1 MMLGYTSRLSRRH
14 WRFKPSRLKQIVTQ
28 EPNEMD
34 AIEPSEPVS
43 PLQRAVASTPDKTA
57 LIEARSGRTWTFA
70 QLNDA
75 SIRCARLFAHQGLGF
90 GDHIAVMTENLA
102 ENLIVTSAA
111 RRSGLYLTPINWHLS
126 ADEAEYVIRD
136 CAAKWLLVSPGV
148 GEVLHTLSASLPAE
162 VNLWTTGEATGRF
175 ESLSVGMAECSS
187 APLDEELDGAYMFY
201 SSGTTGKPKGIFRPI
216 ERQLAGSQPDYLAQ
230 LLEAMWGW
238 SSDTVYLCPAPLYH
252 AAPLAWSMMTI
263 EMGAAVVLMD
273 KFDALESLSLIERY
287 QINRIQV
294 VPTMFVRILK
304 LTREERE
311 AHDLS
316 SLECV
321 VHAAA
326 PCPVEV
332 KQQMLDW
339 WGPIIHEYYAGSE
352 GGGMVAVGPE
362 DWLAHPGTVGRP
374 LLGSLHILDDEGQ
387 EVSVGQVGTVY
398 FDGGADFAYHGD
410 EKKTQDA
417 YNGQGWHTL
426 GDMGYVDE
434 EGYLYLTDRKSHMII
449 SGGVNIYPQEAE
461 NVLTMHPKVV
471 DVAVI
476 GVPHSEYGEEVKAVV
491 QLAEGAQ
498 GDAALADELIGYCQ
512 ARLTKY
518 KCPRSVDF
526 VSELPRLASG
536 KLLKRQLRDRYWSER
551 EGETSDSQA
560 RRI

>member
-1 MMLGYTSRLSRRH
+1 
-14 WRFKPSRLKQIVTQ
+14 
-28 EPNEMD
+28 MD
-34 AIEPSEPVS
+34 PIESSQPLS
-43 PLQRAVASTPDKTA
+43 PLARHAASNPGKIA
-57 LIEARSGRTWTFA
+57 LVDARSGQQWSFA
-70 QLNDA
+70 QLNEA

-90 GDHIAVMTENLA
+90 GDHIAVMTENLT

-111 RRSGLYLTPINWHLS
+111 KRSGLYLTPINWHLS
-126 ADEAEYVIRD
+126 AEEAEYVIRD
-136 CAAKWLLVSPGV
+136 CMAKWLLVSPGI
-148 GEVLHTLSASLPAE
+148 GEVARILADSLPPE
-162 VNLWTTGEATGRF
+162 VNLWTTGEANGRF
-175 ESLSVGMAECSS
+175 AAWHDGIAEFSS
-187 APLDEELDGAYMFY
+187 APPDEELEGAYMFY

-238 SSDTVYLCPAPLYH
+238 SSATVYLCPAPLYH

-263 EMGAAVVLMD
+263 EMGGRVVLMD
-273 KFDALESLSLIERY
+273 RFDALEALSLVERY
-287 QINRIQV
+287 RINRVQV
-294 VPTMFVRILK
+294 VPTMFVRMLK
-304 LTREERE
+304 LDQEARE
-311 AHDLS
+311 AYDLS

-332 KQQMLDW
+332 KQQMLEW

-362 DWLAHPGTVGRP
+362 DWLEHPGTVGRP
-374 LLGSLHILDDEGQ
+374 LIGSLHILDDEGH
-387 EVSVGQVGTVY
+387 EVPLGSVGTVY

-410 EKKTQDA
+410 EKKTEEA
-417 YNGQGWHTL
+417 YNAQGWHTL

-476 GVPHSEYGEEVKAVV
+476 GVPHREYGEEVKAVV
-491 QLAEGAQ
+491 QLAEGIE
-498 GDAALADELIGYCQ
+498 GDEALAAALIDYCQ
-512 ARLTKY
+512 QRLTKY

-526 VSELPRLASG
+526 VEALPRLASG
-536 KLLKRQLRDRYWSER
+536 KLLKRQLRERYWSEQ
-551 EGETSDSQA
+551 SDAPQ